1 MSFRQADDGSDGEDL
16 VATGLLAVGFFAL
29 AGAILYARSVPATGY
44 ELSIY
49 AGTPVVVWGAIG
61 AAVLVAA
68 VYALFLPPSR
78 TRLWA
83 LVLGG
88 SAVTT
93 IVSMPLIRGYFFVGV
108 GDSLSHLGWARSIQ
122 RASILPQQ
130 MFYPSI
136 HSLTDAIDIVT
147 AMGLR
152 RSMMLVVVVTL
163 VAFLIFVPLT
173 ARAMTG
179 SSRALVFGALSAWL
193 LLPINHIAV
202 HLMPHPSTQAIFIA
216 TLAVYLLV
224 RYVQSSSD
232 DVSGGPFAFGA
243 LFFLVGA
250 GLVLY
255 HPMQALN
262 LFILCGT
269 VGLIQFLARRRAM
282 DSIVASHRPVY
293 AQTGLL
299 GLFLFAWMVP
309 RERFQGAFE
318 GVYSDI
324 LLGNL
329 VGGERAQTVSD
340 GAVSVG
346 ASLPELFVKIFLVST
361 VYAAL
366 TGLFFLLTSTGRLD
380 DDVRSQSLV
389 LYLGAAL
396 VPLVG
401 LFAVYFVG
409 SPTLGYRQLGFIFVV
424 ATIVGAVALSKLVG
438 GLQSRLTF
446 DSARSVAAVA
456 MVVMLAMSMVV
467 IFPSPYIVK
476 TTQHVSEQQYSGFE
490 TTFEHRNEEV
500 FFSSAGVGPER
511 FSDAVYGFE
520 NVTEPVGV
528 PVADAQIDPAN
539 RTTDSDLSNV
549 SGQFE
554 GPRYFVTTDMDSQR
568 EVLLYNEKA
577 YTRADYESLPTQRQ
591 LNLVQS
597 NSEYTLYVTR
607 DGFA

>member
-1 MSFRQADDGSDGEDL
+1 MSFRQAGDESSDGEDL

-49 AGTPVVVWGAIG
+49 AGTPVAVWAAIG
-61 AAVLVAA
+61 AAVLVAS
-68 VYALFLPPSR
+68 VYALFLPAGR

-83 LVLGG
+83 LILGG
-88 SAVTT
+88 SAITT
-93 IVSMPLIRGYFFVGV
+93 VVSMPLVRGYFFVGA

-122 RASILPQQ
+122 RASVLPQQ
-130 MFYPSI
+130 MFYPSL
-136 HSLTDAIDIVT
+136 HSLTDAIDLVT

-163 VAFLIFVPLT
+163 VVFLIFVPLT

-179 SSRALVFGALSAWL
+179 SSRALVFGAFSAWL
-193 LLPINHIAV
+193 LLPLNHIAV

-216 TLAVYLLV
+216 TLALYLLV
-224 RYVQSSSD
+224 RYVQSSFD
-232 DVSGGPFAFGA
+232 DVSGGPFVFGA

-262 LFILCGT
+262 LFIVCGT
-269 VGLIQFLARRRAM
+269 VGIIQFLARRRAM

-299 GLFLFAWMVP
+299 GLFLFAWMIP
-309 RERFQGAFE
+309 RDRFQGAFE
-318 GVYSDI
+318 GVYADI
-324 LLGNL
+324 LQAAF
-329 VGGERAQTVSD
+329 VGSDQISTTGGGAESIGVS
-340 GAVSVG
+340 
-346 ASLPELFVKIFLVST
+346 LEELFVKIFLVAT
-361 VYAAL
+361 IYAVL

-389 LYLGAAL
+389 LYLGVAL

-401 LFAVYFVG
+401 LFGAYFVG

-424 ATIVGAVALSKLVG
+424 ATIVGAVALSKIVG

-446 DSARSVAAVA
+446 DVARSVAAVV
-456 MVVMLAMSMVV
+456 MVAMLAMSMVV

-476 TTQHVSEQQYSGFE
+476 TTQHVSEQQYSGYE
-490 TTFEHRNEEV
+490 TTFEHRNGEV
-500 FFSSAGVGPER
+500 FFSSTGGGPER

-520 NVTEPVGV
+520 NITDPAGP
-528 PVADAQIDPAN
+528 PVANVPIEGGGDN
-539 RTTDSDLSNV
+539 VSNV
-549 SGQFE
+549 SGQFD
-554 GPRYFVTTDMDSQR
+554 GPRYFVTTETDYQR

-577 YTRADYESLPTQRQ
+577 YTKAEYESLPTQRQ

-607 DGFA
+607 DGFE

>member
-1 MSFRQADDGSDGEDL
+1 MSFRQAGETSEGDDL

-49 AGTPVVVWGAIG
+49 AGTPVAVWAAIG
-61 AAVLVAA
+61 AAVLIAA
-68 VYALFLPPSR
+68 VYALFLAPGR

-93 IVSMPLIRGYFFVGV
+93 VVSMPLIRGYFFVGI

-122 RASILPQQ
+122 RGSILPQQ
-130 MFYPSI
+130 MFYPSL
-136 HSLTDAIDIVT
+136 HSLTDAIDLVT

-163 VAFLIFVPLT
+163 VVFLVFAPLT
-173 ARAMTG
+173 ARAITG
-179 SSRALVFGALSAWL
+179 SNRALVFGALSAWL

-232 DVSGGPFAFGA
+232 DAAGGPFAFGA
-243 LFFLVGA
+243 LLFLTGA

-262 LFILCGT
+262 LFILGGT
-269 VGLIQFLARRRAM
+269 VGFIQFLARRRAM
-282 DSIVASHRPVY
+282 DSIVASHQPVY

-309 RERFQGAFE
+309 RERFQDAFE
-318 GVYSDI
+318 GVYVDI
-324 LLGNL
+324 LTWNNQG
-329 VGGERAQTVSD
+329 VERSGDVSE
-340 GAVSVG
+340 GAASVG
-346 ASLPELFVKIFLVST
+346 ASLPELFVKIFLVSSIF
-361 VYAAL
+361 AAL
-366 TGLFFLLTSTGRLD
+366 TALFFLLTSTGRLD

-401 LFAVYFVG
+401 LFGAYFVG

-438 GLQSRLTF
+438 GVQSRLTF
-446 DSARSVAAVA
+446 DAARSVAAVV
-456 MVVMLAMSMVV
+456 MVAMLALSMVV

-500 FFSSAGVGPER
+500 FFSSAGTGPER

-520 NVTEPVGV
+520 NVTEPAGP
-528 PVADAQIDPAN
+528 PVADTQIEPGN
-539 RTTDSDLSNV
+539 STNESNLSNV
-549 SGQFE
+549 SGQFD
-554 GPRYFVTTDMDSQR
+554 GPRYFVTTETDFRR

-577 YTRADYESLPTQRQ
+577 YTRADYESLSTQRQ
-591 LNLVQS
+591 MNLVQS
-597 NSEYTLYVTR
+597 NPEYTLYVTR
-607 DGFA
+607 DGFE

>member
-1 MSFRQADDGSDGEDL
+1 MSFRQADDASDGEDL

-68 VYALFLPPSR
+68 VYALFLPPNR

-88 SAVTT
+88 SAITT

-136 HSLTDAIDIVT
+136 HSLTDAIDLVT

-202 HLMPHPSTQAIFIA
+202 HLMPHPSTQATFVA

-224 RYVQSSSD
+224 RYVQSSSE

-262 LFILCGT
+262 LFILCAT

-282 DSIVASHRPVY
+282 DSIVASHQPLY

-324 LLGNL
+324 LLLNF
-329 VGGERAQTVSD
+329 VGGDRAETVSD

-346 ASLPELFVKIFLVST
+346 ASLPELFVKIFLVSS
-361 VYAAL
+361 VFAAL

-401 LFAVYFVG
+401 LFGAYFVG
-409 SPTLGYRQLGFIFVV
+409 SPTLGYRQLGFIFVI
-424 ATIVGAVALSKLVG
+424 ATIVGAVALSKLIG

-446 DSARSVAAVA
+446 DTARSVAAVA

-490 TTFEHRNEEV
+490 TTFENRNEEV

-511 FSDAVYGFE
+511 FSDAIYGFE

-539 RTTDSDLSNV
+539 ATTDSNLSNV

-554 GPRYFVTTDMDSQR
+554 GPRYFVTTDMDTQR

-597 NSEYTLYVTR
+597 NSEYSLYVTR
-607 DGFA
+607 DGYA